1 MHGFW
6 MLVHMLGFTFWI
18 GGGVATMTSGIVS
31 KRFTPESRLA
41 AYRLTSAVWRAL
53 VGPGVVAVTVSG
65 LALSMPFMKSG
76 VTPGWMMLMMVTGIV
91 GALIA
96 IGVSLPAAAQLGR
109 LEVDPRGEIPEHFHG
124 LRSRLVWG
132 SSIAGALA
140 LIALVAGTWMRG

>member
-18 GGGVATMTSGIVS
+18 GGGVATMTSGIAS

-41 AYRLTSAVWRAL
+41 SYRLTSAVWRAL
-53 VGPGVVAVTVSG
+53 VGPGIVAVTLSG
-65 LALSMPFMKSG
+65 LVLSMPFMKSG
-76 VTPGWMMLMMVTGIV
+76 LTPGWMMLMMVTGIV
-91 GALIA
+91 GALVG

-109 LEVDPRGEIPEHFHG
+109 LEVDARGEIPEHFHT
-124 LRSRLVWG
+124 LRARLVWG

-140 LIALVAGTWMRG
+140 LIALLAGTWMRG

>member
-18 GGGVATMTSGIVS
+18 GGGVATMAAGIAS
-31 KRFTPESRLA
+31 KRFTPEARLA
-41 AYRLTSAVWRAL
+41 SYRLTSAVWRIL
-53 VGPGVVAVTVSG
+53 VGPGVVGVTLSG
-65 LALSMPFMKSG
+65 LVLSMPFMKSG
-76 VTPGWMMLMMVTGIV
+76 MTPGWMMLMMVTGIV

-109 LEVDPRGEIPEHFHG
+109 LELDPRGDIPEHFHA

-140 LIALVAGTWMRG
+140 LIALLAGTWMKG

>member
-6 MLVHMLGFTFWI
+6 MLVHMLGFTLWI
-18 GGGVATMTSGIVS
+18 GGGVATMVLGIVA

-41 AYRLTSAVWRAL
+41 SYRLTSAVWRGL
-53 VGPGVVAVTVSG
+53 VGPGAVGVTVSG
-65 LALSMPFMKSG
+65 LAISMPFMQSG
-76 VTPGWMMLMMVTGIV
+76 ATPGWMMLMMVTGIV

-109 LEVDPRGEIPEHFHG
+109 LEVDPRGEIPERFHA

-140 LIALVAGTWMRG
+140 IIGLIAGTVMRG

>member
-18 GGGVATMTSGIVS
+18 GGGVATMASGIVS

-41 AYRLTSAVWRAL
+41 AYRLTSTVWRAL
-53 VGPGVVAVTVSG
+53 VGPGVVGVTVSG

-96 IGVSLPAAAQLGR
+96 IGISLPAAAQLGR
-109 LEVDPRGEIPEHFHG
+109 LEVDPRGEIPEHFHA

-132 SSIAGALA
+132 SSIAGAMA
-140 LIALVAGTWMRG
+140 LIALLAGTWMKG